1 MNPNRKDV
9 ATSVLLHQGRILI
22 LKRSQKVGTYQGKWA
37 CASGYIE
44 EGETPY
50 ETAIKEIGEELGLDH
65 GDIELLKEG
74 EVLLAQD
81 GEHLWAIHPFLFEA
95 KNTNITLDWEHDEFR
110 WISPGELENYSM
122 VPKLKETIESVLL
135 E

>member
-44 EGETPY
+44 EGETPL
-50 ETAIKEIGEELGLDH
+50 ETAIKEISEELGLNE
-65 GDIELLKEG
+65 GDVEMVKEG
-74 EVLLAQD
+74 EVIFARD

-95 KNTNITLDWEHDEFR
+95 KRADIKLDWEHDDFR
-110 WISPGELENYSM
+110 WIVFGELESYST
-122 VPKLKETIESVLL
+122 VPKLKETVESVLS
-135 E
+135 